1 MSLEDRKKALADACE
16 IDVADLTA
24 ASICGLDEDTADK
37 MVENVIGLYCLPFAV
52 AVNFVI
58 NGREVLV
65 PMVTEEPSVVAAAS
79 HAAKLVREAGGF
91 YAQSDPPMLAAQVQL
106 LDVDDVEKAI
116 DAITEARAELS
127 ELANASLLSLVAR
140 GGGTRSLRVRA
151 LGEPADRM
159 LVVDVLIDVR
169 DAMGANLVNVAA
181 EAIAPRLAALAG
193 ARVGF
198 RILSNLC
205 DRRCVRVS
213 CNVPF
218 SVLTRGEVSGEQVA
232 GRIVEGS
239 RFAELDPYRA
249 ATHNKG
255 IFNGV
260 DAVVLATGNDF
271 RAVEAAGHAFAC
283 RDGHYQPLSIFR
295 PKEGVL
301 QGQLEMPLAV
311 GIVGGTLRIHPTA
324 RLALAIAKPQSGP
337 DLAMIAACAG
347 LATNLAALYTLATDG
362 IIAGHMKQH
371 ARSVAVAAGAVG
383 DVVEIVARQ
392 MVERGAIHLETARE
406 ILATLDGR

>member
-1 MSLEDRKKALADACE
+1 
-16 IDVADLTA
+16 
-24 ASICGLDEDTADK
+24 
-37 MVENVIGLYCLPFAV
+37 MV
-52 AVNFVI
+52 
-58 NGREVLV
+58 
-65 PMVTEEPSVVAAAS
+65 
-79 HAAKLVREAGGF
+79 
-91 YAQSDPPMLAAQVQL
+91 
-106 LDVDDVEKAI
+106 
-116 DAITEARAELS
+116 
-127 ELANASLLSLVAR
+127 
-140 GGGTRSLRVRA
+140 
-151 LGEPADRM
+151 
-159 LVVDVLIDVR
+159 VVDILIDVR

-218 SVLTRGEVSGEQVA
+218 STLSRGELSGDLVA
-232 GRIVEGS
+232 QRIVEGS
-239 RFAELDPYRA
+239 RFAELDAYRA

-255 IFNGV
+255 IFNGI
-260 DAVVLATGNDF
+260 DAVVVATGNDF

-283 RDGHYQPLSIFR
+283 RDGHYKPLSMFAI
-295 PKEGVL
+295 KGNVL
-301 QGQLEMPLAV
+301 QAQLELPLAM

-337 DLAMIAACAG
+337 ELAMIAASAG
-347 LATNLAALYTLATDG
+347 LATNLAALFTLATDG

-371 ARSVAVAAGAVG
+371 ARAVAVAAGAIG

-392 MVERGAIHLETARE
+392 MVERGAIHLETAQQ
-406 ILATLDGR
+406 ILATLVGHS